1 MKPYFIF
8 TKRGL
13 AVILALTVLAL
24 IILGQF
30 STLNYSFFDGSTHQ
44 KRMEFFSLIGVKVNE
59 TAVAVKETVIP
70 QEIKGNA
77 LKYNQIQQ
85 KAGFDLSKFC
95 GKAATV
101 YSYTLS
107 KNSQRVVSIV
117 VVDGKIIAGDITDY
131 LSGEIAALQRK
142 NE

>member
-13 AVILALTVLAL
+13 AVMLALVILAL

-30 STLNYSFFDGSTHQ
+30 STLNYSLYDGSTHR
-44 KRMEFFSLIGVKVNE
+44 KRMEYLSLVGLRVNE

-70 QEIKGNA
+70 QEIDGNA
-77 LKYNQIQQ
+77 SKYNQIQQ

-95 GKAATV
+95 GKTATV
-101 YSYTLS
+101 YSYTLNDNPH
-107 KNSQRVVSIV
+107 KVVSV
-117 VVDGKIIAGDITDY
+117 VVADGKIIAGDITDY
-131 LSGEIAALQRK
+131 LSGTIAPITK
-142 NE
+142 EN